1 MASSSQGP
9 RIVQL
14 AAAINEVVAK
24 LNDILNSQ
32 GIPTPSF
39 EENAPTTLPDD
50 SADVQ
55 STILDATLELHD
67 LILQP
72 MELLIRKTAQ
82 NNMAPFQ
89 AISHLGIANMVPLGG
104 QTSFRDIAEKTGLDE
119 SMVRRLLRHAITMRV
134 FREPEPGLIA
144 HNRNSKAI
152 TDPSIN
158 DWLKTA
164 SQDLW
169 PTATK
174 LFEALQKW
182 PKSQEINQTA
192 FALAH
197 DTEMSIYEF
206 FEANP
211 DRALSFVGSL
221 KALTSSPEYQISH
234 VVNNYNW
241 AALGKATVV
250 DVGGS
255 RGNIAGQLAERFPE
269 LNFVVQDLENVI
281 KGAEND
287 IPEELRGRIQF
298 EARDLFAPQT
308 VKADVYFM
316 RWILHNWPDKYWCEA
331 CLPEPNSVPLWK
343 EQTLRAADLSMTA
356 LFNAQDRTIDD
367 WKTLLSQA
375 DSRFVLENVIEPK
388 GSALAILEVAWV
400 S

>member
-14 AAAINEVVAK
+14 ATAINEAVAK

-72 MELLIRKTAQ
+72 MELLIRKTA
-82 NNMAPFQ
+82 

-104 QTSFRDIAEKTGLDE
+104 QTAFRDIAEKTGLDE

-197 DTEMSIYEF
+197 DTELSIYEF

-221 KALTSSPEYQISH
+221 KALTSSPAYQISH
-234 VVNNYNW
+234 VINNYNW

-255 RGNIAGQLAERFPE
+255 RGNIAAQLAERFPE

-308 VKADVYFM
+308 VEADVYFM
-316 RWILHNWPDKYWCEA
+316 RWILHNWPDKYW
-331 CLPEPNSVPLWK
+331 
-343 EQTLRAADLSMTA
+343 
-356 LFNAQDRTIDD
+356 TIDD

-375 DSRFVLENVIEPK
+375 DGRFVLENVIEPK

-400 S
+400 P